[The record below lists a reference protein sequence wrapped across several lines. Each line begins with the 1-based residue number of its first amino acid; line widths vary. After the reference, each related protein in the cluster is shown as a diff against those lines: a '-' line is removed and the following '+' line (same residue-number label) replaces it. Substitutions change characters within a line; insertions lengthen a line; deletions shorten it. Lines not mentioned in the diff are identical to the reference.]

1 MPCDMQGD
9 SKFLHRRE
17 KAGLVEGRDGGE
29 EHAGLG
35 DTEEME
41 MFLLACC
48 DLPSGKELRARRGRL
63 GLFPLVDLVSCLLNL
78 QLYWLYYVASAD
90 LFICSSLFF
99 LVEQLP
105 CSLQFT

>member
-29 EHAGLG
+29 EHVGLG

-48 DLPSGKELRARRGRL
+48 DLPSGKELGARRGRL

-78 QLYWLYYVASAD
+78 QLYWLC
-90 LFICSSLFF
+90 IM
-99 LVEQLP
+99 
-105 CSLQFT
+105 